1 MAIEGELCVRLGWD
15 GRAVHGVHIASTRPF
30 AAARVLTGMLPAEAS
45 ATVARLYSICSC
57 AQETASARAL
67 AAAAGIDAAAASERA
82 TVPVQLEAIQEYL
95 WRILIDWPQAM
106 GRDAIV
112 PPVAEARRRVAD
124 ALGSLRATDDAMP
137 AKAGAPLVTALE
149 AIAAAH
155 VYGITP
161 RAFLALRDIDALE
174 DWIARADTLPAALL
188 GMLQASLPT
197 LGRSDIALMPDILR
211 DAFVAHVLPAFGER
225 PDFARAPDW
234 AGTPVETG
242 ALARMQSH
250 PLLLALRARQ
260 GNAVAVRMAA
270 RLIEL
275 AALLVG
281 IEGEAG
287 GASAPR
293 WVDAFATAPGDG
305 VAAVQTARGLL
316 LHRARIDAGRVTG
329 YEIVA
334 PTEWNFHPAGAL
346 ARGLDGMEAD
356 DEAMLQRHARLVVQG
371 LDPCVAC
378 RIEVGHA

>member
-1 MAIEGELCVRLGWD
+1 MAIEGELRVRLGWD
-15 GRAVHGVHIASTRPF
+15 GRAVRSVRIASTRPF
-30 AAARVLTGMLPAEAS
+30 AAARLLTGMVPSDAS

-67 AAAAGIDAAAASERA
+67 EAAAGDDVAVPDRASVA
-82 TVPVQLEAIQEYL
+82 VKLEAIQEYL

-106 GRDAIV
+106 GRDALV
-112 PPVAEARRRVAD
+112 PPVAEARRRISEMQRALRAADEAGPAPPRAPLD
-124 ALGSLRATDDAMP
+124 AL
-137 AKAGAPLVTALE
+137 
-149 AIAAAH
+149 AAAH

-161 RAFLALRDIDALE
+161 KAFLALRDIDALE
-174 DWIARADTLPAALL
+174 DWITRAHTLPAVLL
-188 GMLQASLPT
+188 GMLQAQLPT
-197 LGRSDIALMPDILR
+197 LGQSDVALMPDVERLE
-211 DAFVAHVLPAFGER
+211 FVAHVLPAFGER

-234 AGTPVETG
+234 AGAPVETG

-250 PLLLALRARQ
+250 PLLEALRARQ
-260 GNAVAVRMAA
+260 GNAVAVRMTA
-270 RLIEL
+270 RLVEL

-281 IEGEAG
+281 LEGEAA
-287 GASAPR
+287 GAEERR
-293 WVDAFATAPGDG
+293 WIDAFATAPGEG

-316 LHRARIDAGRVTG
+316 LHRARLDAGRVAG

-346 ARGLDGMEAD
+346 ARGLDGVEAD
-356 DEAMLQRHARLVVQG
+356 DEATLQGRARLVVQG